1 MFLHATAEQ
10 MAGGKAV
17 NVDTIIL
24 LFIALND
31 SKSLYLNMNLYF

>member
-24 LFIALND
+24 LL
-31 SKSLYLNMNLYF
+31 